1 MKTVEIVD
9 MSDGE
14 VTSTAGVFAVT
25 VDTGSRFVTVHVYY
39 EYSDD
44 IARIYTVNLSQAVVD
59 ALVTDAELKAEFREA
74 IKAVR
79 DVEREEAERQARKN
93 EAMAT
98 LAKARWN

>member
-9 MSDGE
+9 MSDVE

-25 VDTGSRFVTVHVYY
+25 VDTGSRFVTVHCYY

-44 IARIYTVNLSQAVVD
+44 IARIYTVNLSQAVGD

-74 IKAVR
+74 VKAVR
-79 DVEREEAERQARKN
+79 DAEREEAERQQRISDQL
-93 EAMAT
+93 AT